1 MSSVKGY
8 IEHIVYRNESNQY
21 TVLELNSDGDE
32 ITLVGIFPT
41 VSEGELIEAEG
52 KFISHPVYGEQL
64 QVAGYKILP
73 PEDSDSIKRYLGSG
87 AIKGIG
93 PSLADRIVKKFKRDT
108 FRIIEEEPERLAEI
122 KGISERMAMSI
133 SSQLEEKRDMRD
145 AMIFLQDYG
154 ISNTISVRIYQ
165 KYGPA
170 LYSIIR
176 NNPYQLADDIDGVG
190 FKLAD
195 EIALRSGLSSDD
207 DFRVK
212 SGIIY
217 ALSKALAAGHTYLP
231 LNELLPFACELLGL
245 DSVKEVRDLLTDLQ
259 IEGKAVVR
267 GDAVYLSRYYYM
279 ELSTAAML
287 KELNVKGN
295 TPSDEIEK
303 RLERIRDE
311 EKAEADEKQIEAVKE
326 AVNSGVLI
334 ITGGPGTGKTT
345 TINMIIRYFEEEGR
359 CIFCCAPTGR
369 AAKRMSEA
377 TGHEA
382 KTIHRMLE
390 YTGAPEAEGERKLN
404 FLRNEENPLEA
415 DVIIVDE
422 ASMVDLSLMNALL
435 KATSPGTRI
444 IFVGDADQL
453 PSVGAGN
460 VLKDMITSGK
470 FNTVFLTKIF
480 RQAAMSDIVVNAHKI
495 NRGEPVDLTKKSRD
509 FLFIRGREPADIF
522 ESVKKLI
529 TEKLPPYVNAG
540 PMDIQVL
547 TPTKKGALGVEQLNQ
562 RLQDHMN
569 PPSKE
574 KREKKVGSYTFR
586 TGDKV
591 MQIKNDYELEWE
603 KRERH
608 GICYERGTGI
618 FNGDTGIIT
627 EINNFADTITVLF
640 DEERYVEYDDK
651 HFEEL
656 EPAYAVTVHK
666 SQGSEYPAVIM
677 PMYPGPHML
686 MNRNLLY
693 TAVTRAKSCVC
704 LVGIPRVFEEME
716 KNERENKR
724 YSGLSERIL
733 EVYGSDVSE
742 VLPDMREAALEEL
755 QQDMP

>member
-195 EIALRSGLSSDD
+195 EIALRSGFSSDD

-303 RLERIRDE
+303 
-311 EKAEADEKQIEAVKE
+311 
-326 AVNSGVLI
+326 
-334 ITGGPGTGKTT
+334 
-345 TINMIIRYFEEEGR
+345 
-359 CIFCCAPTGR
+359 
-369 AAKRMSEA
+369 
-377 TGHEA
+377 
-382 KTIHRMLE
+382 
-390 YTGAPEAEGERKLN
+390 
-404 FLRNEENPLEA
+404 
-415 DVIIVDE
+415 
-422 ASMVDLSLMNALL
+422 
-435 KATSPGTRI
+435 
-444 IFVGDADQL
+444 
-453 PSVGAGN
+453 
-460 VLKDMITSGK
+460 
-470 FNTVFLTKIF
+470 
-480 RQAAMSDIVVNAHKI
+480 VVH
-495 NRGEPVDLTKKSRD
+495 S
-509 FLFIRGREPADIF
+509 
-522 ESVKKLI
+522 
-529 TEKLPPYVNAG
+529 
-540 PMDIQVL
+540 
-547 TPTKKGALGVEQLNQ
+547 
-562 RLQDHMN
+562 
-569 PPSKE
+569 
-574 KREKKVGSYTFR
+574 
-586 TGDKV
+586 
-591 MQIKNDYELEWE
+591 
-603 KRERH
+603 
-608 GICYERGTGI
+608 
-618 FNGDTGIIT
+618 
-627 EINNFADTITVLF
+627 
-640 DEERYVEYDDK
+640 
-651 HFEEL
+651 
-656 EPAYAVTVHK
+656 AYH
-666 SQGSEYPAVIM
+666 
-677 PMYPGPHML
+677 
-686 MNRNLLY
+686 
-693 TAVTRAKSCVC
+693 
-704 LVGIPRVFEEME
+704 
-716 KNERENKR
+716 
-724 YSGLSERIL
+724 
-733 EVYGSDVSE
+733 
-742 VLPDMREAALEEL
+742 
-755 QQDMP
+755 